1 MLQKVNPSIDV
12 VIIPGSRHTREDY
25 WYPQLARQLRNQSLE
40 VLYPKFPP
48 LPEQNLTNW
57 NKVLAPYE
65 DRFTDRTI
73 FVGHS
78 LGGRFLFNYLQ
89 DHRAGAAFFVS
100 APFQLELERWK
111 QHMSTDLGAKELL
124 EKYWDYTNGTFFK
137 QEIDWEKILNNA
149 GKIHLFY
156 SAYDNLIPLMHVYEI
171 RKRIGG
177 EMHWIK
183 DGRHL
188 DVDLERIPD
197 LTETI
202 LKTHQE
208 LASSSPERQLRK
220 VEY

>member
-1 MLQKVNPSIDV
+1 MCLIK
-12 VIIPGSRHTREDY
+12 Y
-25 WYPQLARQLRNQSLE
+25 
-40 VLYPKFPP
+40 
-48 LPEQNLTNW
+48 
-57 NKVLAPYE
+57 NK
-65 DRFTDRTI
+65 I
-73 FVGHS
+73 FSHI
-78 LGGRFLFNYLQ
+78 
-89 DHRAGAAFFVS
+89 
-100 APFQLELERWK
+100 WI
-111 QHMSTDLGAKELL
+111 AKKGEKRGQIEYDNFL